1 MALTPSATAG
11 IVPLGEDIEVQEQAV
26 QTSRT
31 YAVDW
36 HTSRIGGYIDGIE
49 AVRQAIYKVLL
60 TERFAYIIYSWDYGT
75 EMTTLIGR
83 SEDVL
88 QSEAKRI
95 VSEALLQ
102 DGRISDITDFMA
114 TKTDRDTMA
123 ISFTAVTIYGD
134 AEIEQEVTV

>member
-11 IVPLGEDIEVQEQAV
+11 IVPFGEDIEVQEQAV

-49 AVRQAIYKVLL
+49 AVRQAIYKALL

-95 VSEALLQ
+95 VSEALMQ